1 MLVQVPIFEILHK
14 YDGVKV
20 HDDIKLGRRR
30 YKFMRLPR
38 FLAMHMKRFTKNN
51 FYVRPARL
59 PTDLRSACHLR
70 SLSAADL
77 LLQTVLC
84 CALAVSLC
92 LEQLISK
99 CVLRAQVEKNPTIV
113 NFPVKNLLLKD
124 VMPVPTGM
132 CFSRLCPQLRSLD
145 NRCSAYGKSSCDDQ
159 FQLFATKYSQCN
171 AIIQNI
177 SAHLQ
182 ARTASRCSPSTICW
196 PTLCTMARRGRGPT
210 AYTSTARCNYHS
222 AAQL

>member
-1 MLVQVPIFEILHK
+1 MQLQVPIFEILHK
-14 YDGVKV
+14 YDGGKV

-59 PTDLRSACHLR
+59 PTCLHSACHLR
-70 SLSAADL
+70 SLLAAD

-132 CFSRLCPQLRSLD
+132 CFSRLCPQLRHWTTGVQHVA
-145 NRCSAYGKSSCDDQ
+145 NQAAMICFSC
-159 FQLFATKYSQCN
+159 
-171 AIIQNI
+171 
-177 SAHLQ
+177 LQ
-182 ARTASRCSPSTICW
+182 QSTVQ
-196 PTLCTMARRGRGPT
+196 R
-210 AYTSTARCNYHS
+210 YHS
-222 AAQL
+222 KHLDACCRQGRQAGAVQVRSAGQHCARWQGGGGVLPRTHPPQGANVILQRSFN